1 MRNVSTFGAF
11 TTARLGIFAA
21 QKGLEVTGNN
31 MTNINTTGYTRQ
43 RLDQVS
49 FVSGGTSYY
58 ATPMGTKVGNGVI
71 TTGVSQLRDPFLDIA
86 YRNAQSNV
94 GQEDTTL
101 AWLDEVAAVLDEV
114 GDGDDDNGVIYNQI
128 QTVIDQLSQMI
139 TEGAG
144 HDEYDT
150 LVRTAAQGLTNLFNT
165 YANDLEKV
173 KERLEGS
180 LDQDVKTVN
189 ELLKNI
195 QEYNEQ
201 IRKADIRGDSALELR
216 DQRNLALDQLSYY
229 MKINVKYEMVDVGSG
244 TMVENLVVTLDN
256 DNTGHEHT
264 LINGMYVTELSVDDN
279 DYYNITL
286 DALTDKDG
294 RKIPVDPN
302 DATAHTGVELVEDD
316 LIGSLQG
323 SRDML
328 NGTGEF
334 ATQDDIDQD
343 PNMTTNRGIPYY
355 QKSLDLLANQ
365 FAKIM
370 NEANVIRDPN
380 NNNIITGGGIL
391 FDAGHGSNQWGG
403 ILGENGKDLT
413 EITAANISIS
423 DAWSTGET
431 KLLCSR
437 EDNPASGATDN
448 LTHILAELTAK
459 DHKFYVSALTD
470 PRFNPANPP
479 AGETPIFTGS
489 LQDMFLNIG
498 SVLGNDISSTTVVLT
513 SYATTADG
521 LYMDRDSVSGV
532 DLNEEAANMMQYQ
545 KAYSAACRLMTALD
559 QALDKLINGTGVV
572 GL

>member
-31 MTNINTTGYTRQ
+31 MTNINTVGYTRQ

-58 ATPMGTKVGNGVI
+58 ATPQGTKVGNGVL

-86 YRNAQSNV
+86 YRNAQANV

-101 AWLDEVAAVLDEV
+101 AWLEEVAGVLDEV

-128 QTVIDQLSQMI
+128 QTVIDQISQMI

-165 YANDLEKV
+165 YAKDLEKA

-180 LDQDVKTVN
+180 FEQDVKTVN

-216 DQRNLALDQLSYY
+216 DQRNLALDQLSQYV
-229 MKINVKYEMVDVGSG
+229 KINVSYEMEDVGSG
-244 TMVENLVVTLDN
+244 TMVEKLVVTLDN
-256 DNTGHEHT
+256 DNGAGHDHA
-264 LINGMYVTELSVDDN
+264 LVNGMYVAQLEINNAPGYQIGPT
-279 DYYNITL
+279 
-286 DALTDKDG
+286 ALKDKDG
-294 RKIPVDPN
+294 NVDPEHN
-302 DATAHTGVELVEDD
+302 DGLWLAEGD

-328 NGTGEF
+328 NGAGEF
-334 ATQDDIDQD
+334 ADDKLGQTDE
-343 PNMTTNRGIPYY
+343 RGIPYY
-355 QKSLDLLANQ
+355 QKSLDLLANE
-365 FAKIM
+365 FARVM
-370 NEANVIRDPN
+370 NNANVVRDPSGK
-380 NNNIITGGGIL
+380 IINGGFL
-391 FDAGHGSNQWGG
+391 FDAGHGSNEWGR
-403 ILGENGKDLT
+403 ILAEDGT
-413 EITAANISIS
+413 YTVITAANISIS

-431 KLLCSR
+431 KLLCSTK
-437 EDNPASGATDN
+437 DDAAGGATDN
-448 LTHILAELTAK
+448 LTHILAELTSK
-459 DHKFYVSALTD
+459 DHKFYTEALTN
-470 PRFNPANPP
+470 PAFNPDKVA
-479 AGETPIFTGS
+479 AGTEPVFTGS
-489 LQDMFLNIG
+489 LQDMYLNIE

-513 SYATTADG
+513 SYATTANN
-521 LYMDRDSVSGV
+521 LYMDRDSISGV

-545 KAYSAACRLMTALD
+545 KAYSAACRLMTTLD
-559 QALDKLINGTGVV
+559 QALDKLINGTGTV

>member
-43 RLDQVS
+43 RLDQMS
-49 FVSGGTSYY
+49 FVSGGTAYY
-58 ATPMGTKVGNGVI
+58 ATPQGTKVGNGVI

-165 YANDLEKV
+165 YANDLEKA

-189 ELLKNI
+189 ELLTNI

-229 MKINVKYEMVDVGSG
+229 MKINVKYEMEDVGSG

-256 DNTGHEHT
+256 DNGTGHEHA
-264 LINGMYVTELSVDDN
+264 LIDGMYVTQLTVGDEAN
-279 DYYNITL
+279 NYQITL
-286 DALTDKDG
+286 SALKDKDNNT
-294 RKIPVDPN
+294 IPVKDPT
-302 DATAHTGVELVEDD
+302 ATTGPHKDMGLVEND

-328 NGTGEF
+328 NGAGEF
-334 ATQDDIDQD
+334 ADKNIGQTSE
-343 PNMTTNRGIPYY
+343 RGIPYY
-355 QKSLDLLANQ
+355 QKSLDLLANK
-365 FAKIM
+365 FAEVM
-370 NEANVIRDPN
+370 NWANQPEDKSNPDKRL
-380 NNNIITGGGIL
+380 GGIL
-391 FDAGHGSNQWGG
+391 FSNDS
-403 ILGENGKDLT
+403 NGNNST
-413 EITAANISIS
+413 GITAANISIS
-423 DAWSTGET
+423 KDWSTGAV
-431 KLLCSR
+431 KLQCSA
-437 EDNPASGATDN
+437 DSNAASGATDN
-448 LTHILAELTAK
+448 LAHILAELTAK
-459 DHKFYVSALTD
+459 DHAFYQSAISNPNTFD
-470 PRFNPANPP
+470 PQNPQP
-479 AGETPIFTGS
+479 GEDPIFTGS
-489 LQDMFLNIG
+489 LQDMFLNIE

-521 LYMDRDSVSGV
+521 LYTDRDAVSGV

-545 KAYSAACRLMTALD
+545 KAYSAACRLMTTLD
-559 QALDKLINGTGVV
+559 EALDKLINGTGTV

>member
-43 RLDQVS
+43 RLDQMS
-49 FVSGGTSYY
+49 FVSGGTAYY
-58 ATPMGTKVGNGVI
+58 ATPQGTKVGNGVI

-189 ELLKNI
+189 ELLTNI

-229 MKINVKYEMVDVGSG
+229 MKINVKYEMVDAGSG

-302 DATAHTGVELVEDD
+302 DATAHTGVKLVEDD

-355 QKSLDLLANQ
+355 QKSLDLLANK
-365 FAKIM
+365 FAEVM
-370 NEANVIRDPN
+370 NAANMPVDENDKPIVDADGN
-380 NNNIITGGGIL
+380 ALGGVLFSNDSNGNVTTG
-391 FDAGHGSNQWGG
+391 
-403 ILGENGKDLT
+403 
-413 EITAANISIS
+413 ITAANISIS
-423 DAWSTGET
+423 HSWSIGDV
-431 KLLCSR
+431 KLQCSA
-437 EDNPASGATDN
+437 NPNAASGATDN
-448 LTHILAELTAK
+448 LAHILAELTAK
-459 DHKFYVSALTD
+459 DHVFTPDSVV
-470 PRFNPANPP
+470 
-479 AGETPIFTGS
+479 AGGSTTPIFTGS
-489 LQDMFLNIG
+489 LQDMFLNIE

-521 LYMDRDSVSGV
+521 LYTDRDAVSGV

-545 KAYSAACRLMTALD
+545 KAYSAACRLMTTLD
-559 QALDKLINGTGVV
+559 EALDKLINGTGTV

>member
-31 MTNINTTGYTRQ
+31 MTNINTVGYTRQ

-58 ATPMGTKVGNGVI
+58 ATPQGTKVGNGVL

-86 YRNAQSNV
+86 YRNAQANV

-101 AWLDEVAAVLDEV
+101 AWLEEVAGVLDEV

-128 QTVIDQLSQMI
+128 QTVIDQISQMI

-144 HDEYDT
+144 HGEYDT

-165 YANDLEKV
+165 YAKDLEKA

-180 LDQDVKTVN
+180 FEQDVKTVN

-216 DQRNLALDQLSYY
+216 DQRNLALDQLSQYV
-229 MKINVKYEMVDVGSG
+229 KINVSYEMEDVGSG
-244 TMVENLVVTLDN
+244 TMVEKLVVTLDN
-256 DNTGHEHT
+256 DNGAGHEHT
-264 LINGMYVTELSVDDN
+264 LVNGMYVTELSVDDN
-279 DYYNITL
+279 NYYNITL
-286 DALTDKDG
+286 DALKDKDG
-294 RKIPVDPN
+294 GIIPADPN
-302 DATAHTGVELVEDD
+302 DATANTGVTLDEDD

-334 ATQDDIDQD
+334 ATKNDIAQD

-355 QKSLDLLANQ
+355 QKSLDLLANK
-365 FAKIM
+365 FAEVM
-370 NEANVIRDPN
+370 NAANMPVDENDDPILDADGN
-380 NNNIITGGGIL
+380 ALGGVLFSNDSNGDVATG
-391 FDAGHGSNQWGG
+391 
-403 ILGENGKDLT
+403 
-413 EITAANISIS
+413 ITAANISIS
-423 DAWSTGET
+423 HSWSIGDV
-431 KLLCSR
+431 KLQCSA
-437 EDNPASGATDN
+437 NPNAASGATDN
-448 LTHILAELTAK
+448 LAHILAELTAK
-459 DHKFYVSALTD
+459 DHEFSVTAIEPNAVATD
-470 PRFNPANPP
+470 
-479 AGETPIFTGS
+479 PIFTGS
-489 LQDMFLNIG
+489 LQDMFLNIE

-513 SYATTADG
+513 SYATTANN
-521 LYMDRDSVSGV
+521 LYMDRDSISGV

-545 KAYSAACRLMTALD
+545 KAYSAACRLMTTLD
-559 QALDKLINGTGVV
+559 QALDKLINGTGTV

>member
-229 MKINVKYEMVDVGSG
+229 MKIEVSYEMEDVGSG
-244 TMVENLVVTLDN
+244 TQVEKLVVKLDGENGPVNYRTLVDGVDVADIQLGFGGDPSWGN
-256 DNTGHEHT
+256 YS
-264 LINGMYVTELSVDDN
+264 ISVSG
-279 DYYNITL
+279 L
-286 DALTDKDG
+286 KDSAG
-294 RKIPVDPN
+294 NFADPN
-302 DATAHTGVELVEDD
+302 NDAYVIINEGD
-316 LIGSLQG
+316 LLGSLQG

-328 NGTGEF
+328 NGAGEF
-334 ATQDDIDQD
+334 AEGGQD
-343 PNMTTNRGIPYY
+343 PDVRGIPYY
-355 QKSLDLLANQ
+355 QKSLDLLANK
-365 FAKIM
+365 FAEVM
-370 NEANVIRDPN
+370 NWANQPEDKSNPDKRLGGVLFSN
-380 NNNIITGGGIL
+380 GTGDDTTG
-391 FDAGHGSNQWGG
+391 
-403 ILGENGKDLT
+403 
-413 EITAANISIS
+413 ITAANISIS
-423 DAWSTGET
+423 ESWSTGKT
-431 KLLCSR
+431 HLQCSA
-437 EDNPASGATDN
+437 DSQAPSGATDN

-459 DHKFYVSALTD
+459 DHEFYQSAISNPNTFD
-470 PRFNPANPP
+470 PQNPP
-479 AGETPIFTGS
+479 PGEDPIFTGS

-521 LYMDRDSVSGV
+521 LYMDRDAVSGV

>member
-31 MTNINTTGYTRQ
+31 MTNINTVGYTRQ
-43 RLDQVS
+43 RLDQMS
-49 FVSGGTSYY
+49 FVSGGTAYY
-58 ATPMGTKVGNGVI
+58 ATPQGTKVGNGVI

-86 YRNAQSNV
+86 YRNAQANV

-101 AWLDEVAAVLDEV
+101 AWLEEVAGVLDEV

-144 HDEYDT
+144 HNEYDT
-150 LVRTAAQGLTNLFNT
+150 LVRTAAQGLTDLFNT
-165 YANDLEKV
+165 YANGLEKA

-180 LDQDVKTVN
+180 FEQDVKTVN

-216 DQRNLALDQLSYY
+216 DQRNLALDQLSQYV
-229 MKINVKYEMVDVGSG
+229 KINVSYEMEDVGSG
-244 TMVENLVVTLDN
+244 TMVEKLVVTLDN
-256 DNTGHEHT
+256 DGGPDHEHQ
-264 LINGMYVTELSVDDN
+264 LINGMYVTQLSVGEEDTG
-279 DYYNITL
+279 YQISL
-286 DALTDKDG
+286 SALKDKDNG
-294 RKIPVDPN
+294 TIPVGTPLPDPN
-302 DATAHTGVELVEDD
+302 PAEDVPLKEGD
-316 LIGSLQG
+316 LIGALQG

-328 NGTGEF
+328 NGAGEF
-334 ATQDDIDQD
+334 ADDTIGQ
-343 PNMTTNRGIPYY
+343 TSERGIPYY
-355 QKSLDLLANQ
+355 QKSLDLLANE
-365 FAKIM
+365 FARVM
-370 NEANVIRDPN
+370 NEANTPKDESDPTGNTTLGGVLFSN
-380 NNNIITGGGIL
+380 NSTGNET
-391 FDAGHGSNQWGG
+391 DN
-403 ILGENGKDLT
+403 
-413 EITAANISIS
+413 ITAANISIADGWTKRTWGLQCS
-423 DAWSTGET
+423 ADSTA
-431 KLLCSR
+431 
-437 EDNPASGATDN
+437 ASGATDN
-448 LTHILAELTAK
+448 LAHILAELTAK
-459 DHKFYVSALTD
+459 DHEFSPSSVV
-470 PRFNPANPP
+470 
-479 AGETPIFTGS
+479 AGGSTTPIFTGS
-489 LQDMFLNIG
+489 FQDMFLNIE

-513 SYATTADG
+513 SYATTANN

-545 KAYSAACRLMTALD
+545 KAYSAACRLMTTLD

>member
-101 AWLDEVAAVLDEV
+101 AWLEEVAGVLDEV
-114 GDGDDDNGVIYNQI
+114 GDGDDDNGILYNQI
-128 QTVIDQLSQMI
+128 QTVIDQISQMI

-165 YANDLEKV
+165 YAKDLEKA

-180 LDQDVKTVN
+180 LEQDVKTVN

-216 DQRNLALDQLSYY
+216 DQRNLALDQLSQYV
-229 MKINVKYEMVDVGSG
+229 KIEVSYEMEDVGSG
-244 TMVENLVVTLDN
+244 TQVEKLVVKLEGENGPVNYRTLVDGVN
-256 DNTGHEHT
+256 VADIQLGFGGDPSWRNYS
-264 LINGMYVTELSVDDN
+264 ISVSG
-279 DYYNITL
+279 L
-286 DALTDKDG
+286 KDSAG
-294 RKIPVDPN
+294 NFADPN
-302 DATAHTGVELVEDD
+302 NNGYVIINEGD
-316 LIGSLQG
+316 LLGALQG

-328 NGTGEF
+328 NGAGEF
-334 ATQDDIDQD
+334 AAGGQD
-343 PNMTTNRGIPYY
+343 PDVRGIPYY

-403 ILGENGKDLT
+403 ILGENGKELT
-413 EITAANISIS
+413 VITAANISIS

-470 PRFNPANPP
+470 SRFNPANPP

-489 LQDMFLNIG
+489 FQDMFLNIG

-513 SYATTADG
+513 SYATTANN
-521 LYMDRDSVSGV
+521 LYMDRDSISGV

-545 KAYSAACRLMTALD
+545 KAYSAACRLMTTLD
-559 QALDKLINGTGVV
+559 QALDKLINGTGTV

>member
-1 MRNVSTFGAF
+1 M
-11 TTARLGIFAA
+11 
-21 QKGLEVTGNN
+21 
-31 MTNINTTGYTRQ
+31 
-43 RLDQVS
+43 
-49 FVSGGTSYY
+49 
-58 ATPMGTKVGNGVI
+58 
-71 TTGVSQLRDPFLDIA
+71 DIA

-256 DNTGHEHT
+256 DNTPAGTHEHE
-264 LINGMYVTELSVDDN
+264 LINGMYVTQLSVGDEVGGYDISLSPLKDRDGNQKDPTIKDDVIIN
-279 DYYNITL
+279 E
-286 DALTDKDG
+286 G
-294 RKIPVDPN
+294 
-302 DATAHTGVELVEDD
+302 D
-316 LIGSLQG
+316 LLGALQG

-328 NGTGEF
+328 NGAGEF
-334 ATQDDIDQD
+334 AAGGQDSDV
-343 PNMTTNRGIPYY
+343 RGIPYY
-355 QKSLDLLANQ
+355 QKSLDLLANE
-365 FAKIM
+365 FARVM
-370 NEANVIRDPN
+370 NEANVIRDEN
-380 NNNIITGGGIL
+380 GLITGGGIL
-391 FDAGHGSNQWGG
+391 FDAGDGSNKWGEIIDG
-403 ILGENGKDLT
+403 NNNRVV
-413 EITAANISIS
+413 ITAANISIS
-423 DAWSTGET
+423 DAWSTGDT

-437 EDNPASGATDN
+437 KDDAASGATDN
-448 LTHILAELTAK
+448 LTHILAELTSK
-459 DHKFYVSALTD
+459 DHKFYTEALRD
-470 PRFNPANPP
+470 PAFDPEKPP
-479 AGETPIFTGS
+479 AGTTPIFTGS

-521 LYMDRDSVSGV
+521 LYMDRDAVSGV

>member
-43 RLDQVS
+43 RLDQMS
-49 FVSGGTSYY
+49 FVSGGTAYY
-58 ATPMGTKVGNGVI
+58 ATPQGTKVGNGVI

-189 ELLKNI
+189 ELLTNI
-195 QEYNEQ
+195 QQYNEQ

-256 DNTGHEHT
+256 DGGPDHEHQ
-264 LINGMYVTELSVDDN
+264 LINGMYVTQLSVGDAVN
-279 DYYNITL
+279 DYDITL
-286 DALTDKDG
+286 EALTDKNGDT
-294 RKIPVDPN
+294 IPKENPPLKPDPSSN
-302 DATAHTGVELVEDD
+302 MTLEEGD

-328 NGTGEF
+328 NGAGEF
-334 ATQDDIDQD
+334 ADDPDFSD
-343 PNMTTNRGIPYY
+343 VRGIPYY
-355 QKSLDLLANQ
+355 QKSLDLLANK
-365 FAKIM
+365 FAEVM
-370 NEANVIRDPN
+370 NEANMPKDEDGNRIKDDKGNVIGGVLFSNDS
-380 NNNIITGGGIL
+380 TGDNTDG
-391 FDAGHGSNQWGG
+391 
-403 ILGENGKDLT
+403 
-413 EITAANISIS
+413 ITAANISIAHS
-423 DAWSTGET
+423 WSTGAK
-431 KLLCSR
+431 KLQCSA
-437 EDNPASGATDN
+437 DPNAASGATDN
-448 LTHILAELTAK
+448 LAHILAELTSK
-459 DHKFYVSALTD
+459 DHKFFTGAVTD
-470 PRFNPANPP
+470 PNFKP
-479 AGETPIFTGS
+479 ETPTGEQIFTGS
-489 LQDMFLNIG
+489 LQDMFLNIE
-498 SVLGNDISSTTVVLT
+498 SVLGNDISSSTVVLT

-521 LYMDRDSVSGV
+521 LYTDRDSVSGV

-545 KAYSAACRLMTALD
+545 KAYSAACRLMTTLD
-559 QALDKLINGTGVV
+559 EALDKLINGTGTV

>member
-31 MTNINTTGYTRQ
+31 MTNINTVGYTRQ

-58 ATPMGTKVGNGVI
+58 ATPQGTKVGNGVL

-86 YRNAQSNV
+86 YRNAQANV

-101 AWLDEVAAVLDEV
+101 AWLEEVAGVLDEV
-114 GDGDDDNGVIYNQI
+114 GDGDDDNGVLYNQI
-128 QTVIDQLSQMI
+128 QEVIDQINQMI

-144 HDEYDT
+144 HEEYET
-150 LVRTAAQGLTNLFNT
+150 LVRGAAKGLTDLFNT
-165 YANDLEKV
+165 YAKGLEAKKDTMENSLAQDVETVNDL
-173 KERLEGS
+173 
-180 LDQDVKTVN
+180 
-189 ELLKNI
+189 LKDI

-229 MKINVKYEMVDVGSG
+229 MKINVKYEMVDAGSG

-256 DNTGHEHT
+256 DNGTGHEHA
-264 LINGMYVTELSVDDN
+264 LIDGMYVTQLTVGDEAN
-279 DYYNITL
+279 NYKITL
-286 DALTDKDG
+286 SALKDKDNNI
-294 RKIPVDPN
+294 IPVKDPS
-302 DATAHTGVELVEDD
+302 ATTGPHKDMGLVEND

-328 NGTGEF
+328 NGAGEF
-334 ATQDDIDQD
+334 
-343 PNMTTNRGIPYY
+343 TNDTNFSDVRGIPYY
-355 QKSLDLLANQ
+355 QKSLDLLANK
-365 FAKIM
+365 FAEVM
-370 NEANVIRDPN
+370 NAANQPKDKSDPTGNATLGGVLFSN
-380 NNNIITGGGIL
+380 NSTGNKT
-391 FDAGHGSNQWGG
+391 DN
-403 ILGENGKDLT
+403 
-413 EITAANISIS
+413 ITAANISIS
-423 DAWSTGET
+423 DGWT
-431 KLLCSR
+431 KGTWGLQCSA
-437 EDNPASGATDN
+437 DSKAASGATDN
-448 LTHILAELTAK
+448 LAHILAELTAK
-459 DHKFYVSALTD
+459 DHVFTPSSVV
-470 PRFNPANPP
+470 
-479 AGETPIFTGS
+479 AGGSTTPIFTGS
-489 LQDMFLNIG
+489 FQDMFLNIE

-521 LYMDRDSVSGV
+521 LYTDRDAVSGV

-545 KAYSAACRLMTALD
+545 KAYSAACRLMTTLD
-559 QALDKLINGTGVV
+559 EALDKLINGTGTV